1 VNCTF
6 PSRGKASCPSCPC
19 LGRQVS
25 PLADACGRPCCQCVA
40 VDHGDTLTTRAPA
53 GTGDADALCMS
64 SVACVE
70 VKSASY
76 QDLTGVECKSSD
88 CYCSETDDDDNL
100 SHNVSPASPTSYS
113 NSKDGKRHCAPLV
126 HGGPKMKTFRL
137 IADIFAARNYASA
150 AYAVMQGRLSSLN
163 TLEQVPPLPFPSP
176 LPFPPLLS
184 PSLPSPPF
192 SSP

>member
-1 VNCTF
+1 MPVL
-6 PSRGKASCPSCPC
+6 PVPGKASVASCRC
-19 LGRQVS
+19 L
-25 PLADACGRPCCQCVA
+25 
-40 VDHGDTLTTRAPA
+40 RAPVLSMCRR
-53 GTGDADALCMS
+53 GDADALCMS

-137 IADIFAARNYASA
+137 IADIFAARCYASA

-163 TLEQVPPLPFPSP
+163 TLEQVPPSPPFPSP
-176 LPFPPLLS
+176 PFPFPS
-184 PSLPSPPF
+184 FPSLLLPLEVGHLIAARESGGAL
-192 SSP
+192 